1 MVTKV
6 LIDQISVTQIQALV
20 DKIEEHRSSPE
31 EEDRRETMACINQL
45 LGKLELALALGKEV
59 EVEED

>member
-6 LIDQISVTQIQALV
+6 MIDQISVTQIETLMS
-20 DKIEEHRSSPE
+20 KIEEHRSSPN
-31 EEDRRETMACINQL
+31 EEDVRETKACVNQL